1 MLTLFFSFAGQA
13 DNFLVFAS
21 ETKKMLIARK
31 SMTVLGGDSHFNK
44 WVCPLIPLANLPK
57 VDVATHAAIFADQE
71 DAIME
76 DTEDFESGV
85 PDGIIAK
92 DQRVPFPQDWVAI
105 MCCFLFQSYLSLF
118 FLLSMFFVIP
128 VLCPFVLF

>member
-1 MLTLFFSFAGQA
+1 M
-13 DNFLVFAS
+13 FAS

-57 VDVATHAAIFADQE
+57 VDVAAHAAIFADQE

-76 DTEDFESGV
+76 DVDDFESGA
-85 PDGIIAK
+85 PDGMIAK

-118 FLLSMFFVIP
+118 FYFPCSLSFLCYVLLFCFDTCILYIYVYI
-128 VLCPFVLF
+128 VFNL